1 MSAIYV
7 YLTKKLGSAI
17 HLSVFLVLPIS
28 LYLSPSVFVSCLY
41 RVKIDLVEMRS
52 EGDVDPG
59 RLLSMLNPDPNEH
72 FA

>member
-1 MSAIYV
+1 M
-7 YLTKKLGSAI
+7 
-17 HLSVFLVLPIS
+17 
-28 LYLSPSVFVSCLY
+28 FVSFLY